1 MPKNPPANSG
11 DTGSIQVQEDPRA
24 SKPVHCTAT
33 EPTCSNSRSLR
44 ALEPVPHDERSH
56 QNEKPTHHSWRAGPA
71 PCSWRKPTC
80 SSGDPAQPRRNKF
93 LKKRFTLITSHL
105 VHHNALYSHSW
116 SLLLSS
122 TLPSRMIFLKY
133 GLSLPLKLL
142 HGSPGILLRGLQLLT
157 LMLRV
162 SSSTSPRL
170 PLLSDRWTPLATT
183 QPNIRRRQWPLTP
196 VLLPGKSH
204 GQRSLVGCSP

>member
-1 MPKNPPANSG
+1 MHP
-11 DTGSIQVQEDPRA
+11 D
-24 SKPVHCTAT
+24 
-33 EPTCSNSRSLR
+33 
-44 ALEPVPHDERSH
+44 
-56 QNEKPTHHSWRAGPA
+56 WRAAPA
-71 PCSWRKPTC
+71 LYSWRKPTC

-204 GQRSLVGCSP
+204 GQRSLVGCSPCGRKESDTTERLHFHFSLSCIGERSGNPLQCSCLENPRDRGAWWAAVYGVTQNWTRLK